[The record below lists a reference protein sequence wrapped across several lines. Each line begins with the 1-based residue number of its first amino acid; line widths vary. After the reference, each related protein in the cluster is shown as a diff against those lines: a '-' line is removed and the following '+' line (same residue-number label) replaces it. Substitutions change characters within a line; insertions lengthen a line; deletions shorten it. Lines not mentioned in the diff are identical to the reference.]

1 MVQAKLSWHS
11 LALLCLI
18 FKNQMIFKEHRIQI
32 NTQLFDALEQFIN
45 RYNMNFAEEPEYKL
59 NMDYSVYLMYLITRN
74 SFINYDDLMDGYIP
88 LKADYLNRLSKKKH
102 KYHVKVLSKNGFI
115 ERSSYMV
122 GKRSFGYKIT
132 FFDSD
137 NKRYNDKI
145 KNAFTFHSYEFL
157 SKTSII
163 KREVTDKVLKRKGI
177 ADRKCPH
184 LTKWLNSE
192 SIQIDAAGAYKWI
205 DQQESLNFNQKYQ
218 YACAVRNL
226 EVGNWYYSREGD
238 DNRLHSNL
246 TNLSA
251 NLRQFL
257 TSNGSKLVS
266 LDVKSSQP
274 FFMALI
280 ISMILENN
288 TQGKE
293 LVEKAIK
300 GRELKSKWR
309 SVWSIMNSKT
319 FDLLDIQEFE
329 RFKDNVFNSDI
340 YDWLVAQLDPDFV
353 DEITTDKGEIETFVY
368 NVVKNR
374 KEKKTF
380 KSLRS
385 FAKVLFLE
393 FMYSGLG
400 STSKNYGAVKKVMPK
415 IVIEFIELFKSCKY
429 TDKKGK
435 KTKREKVV
443 IENSKK
449 RFSAFL
455 QHFEAY
461 IILDLLTKKIEPG
474 HFVTTIHDSIVIEE
488 QYRDEVMENL
498 NIDLLD
504 EILWKVEYWK

>member
-1 MVQAKLSWHS
+1 
-11 LALLCLI
+11 
-18 FKNQMIFKEHRIQI
+18 MIFKEHKIQI
-32 NTQLFDALEQFIN
+32 NAQLFDALEQFIN
-45 RYNMNFAEEPEYKL
+45 RYNMNFADEPEHKL
-59 NMDYSVYLMYLITRN
+59 NMDYSVYLIYLITRN
-74 SFINYDDLMDGYIP
+74 CFIYYDDLVDGFIP
-88 LKADYLNRLSKKKH
+88 LKSEYLNPMCNKNH
-102 KYHVKVLSKNGFI
+102 KYYVEVLTKYGFI
-115 ERSSYMV
+115 RRNEFYIV
-122 GKRSFGYKIT
+122 GEKCFGYKVV

-137 NKRYNDKI
+137 NKRYSDQVKDL
-145 KNAFTFHSYEFL
+145 FTFHSYEFL

-163 KREVTDKVLKRKGI
+163 KREVTDKTLKRKRT

-205 DQQESLNFNQKYQ
+205 DQQEDLNFNQKYQ
-218 YACAVRNL
+218 YACAIRNL

-329 RFKDNVFNSDI
+329 RFKDNVVNSDI